1 MTSAVHKSASST
13 AQPAHTV
20 RLCFLLLRDGLSDLG
35 VSDLLADGG
44 RLHLLQGTH
53 DAVLLAP
60 VGLYQ
65 WVHAVRVEHNVVGR
79 HQQHPTN
86 CALKAAQKIKGKK
99 RGGWGDPSHP
109 FFIHQRKHLAC
120 YPAWKIIK
128 KHSAIQTTRGRIHF
142 RPQMS

>member
-1 MTSAVHKSASST
+1 MTSVVHKSASST

-65 WVHAVRVEHNVVGR
+65 GVYAVRVEHNVVGR

-99 RGGWGDPSHP
+99 RGG
-109 FFIHQRKHLAC
+109 
-120 YPAWKIIK
+120 
-128 KHSAIQTTRGRIHF
+128 
-142 RPQMS
+142 